1 METTFTKSIKVT
13 MVVLRALCMTAL
25 LLAAA
30 TSRAEE
36 AGSLHQ
42 AVAGVEIYLGVVPAA
57 MVREHPRQHPERRMH
72 NGAMNRGYHVMVALF
87 EAKTGAR
94 ITDAQVGARLVSPTP
109 SGPETRLEPMTIAGA
124 LTYGNYFDMVP
135 GGSYRIDVSVLRAGS
150 AEPIHAIFHWMA
162 R

>member
-1 METTFTKSIKVT
+1 
-13 MVVLRALCMTAL
+13 MVSHALCMAAL
-25 LLAAA
+25 LLVVAP
-30 TSRAEE
+30 SRAEE

-42 AVAGVEIYLGVVPAA
+42 TVAGVEIYLGVVPAA

-72 NGAMNRGYHVMVALF
+72 GGAMGRGYHVMAALF

-124 LTYGNYFDMVP
+124 LTYGNYLDMAP
-135 GGSYRIDVSVLRAGS
+135 GGSYRIDISVLRAGS
-150 AEPIHAIFHWMA
+150 AEPIHAIFHWTA